1 MCSVSFNLIFDSV
14 CPAGKVSNVEKNKM
28 AERVL
33 CRLKEKLLGTED
45 GPASSVEGQV
55 SRLIQQARDMA
66 NLSRLFRGWQ
76 AYY

>member
-1 MCSVSFNLIFDSV
+1 MYNFPS
-14 CPAGKVSNVEKNKM
+14 PGKVSSMEKNKM

-45 GPASSVEGQV
+45 GPASSIEGQV
-55 SRLIQQARDMA
+55 NRLIQQARDVS
-66 NLSRLFRGWQ
+66 NLSRLFKGWQ